1 MESGMRL
8 PTAVHVQTQT
18 LSQPRVWVMPAPVV
32 QPRPGL
38 YQRYFKRV
46 FDVVFATIAL
56 IILFPLMVAIAI
68 AIKLDSPGPVLHV
81 QKRLGKGGKVFN
93 FYKFRSMRADI
104 DHTQSHRQF
113 ARDFIQGKIAPP
125 AADDD
130 EDRIYKPPSDDAN
143 ITRVGRFLR
152 RTSLDELPQLINV
165 IKGDMSLVGPR
176 PNMWYELEYYKTW
189 HKRRL
194 EVLPG
199 LTGLPQVRGRSRLRF
214 DEIVEL
220 DIQYIEN
227 LSFWLDIEIILQT
240 IPMILTGNGAG

>member
-8 PTAVHVQTQT
+8 ATPVHTRPIART
-18 LSQPRVWVMPAPVV
+18 YHVWMVPEPVV
-32 QPRPGL
+32 RRKPGL

-46 FDVVFATIAL
+46 FDLVFATVAL
-56 IILFPLMVAIAI
+56 ILLFPLMVAIAI

-81 QKRLGKGGKVFN
+81 QKRLGKDGKVFN
-93 FYKFRSMRADI
+93 FYKFRSMRADV
-104 DHTQSHRQF
+104 DHTQSHREF
-113 ARDFIQGKIAPP
+113 AKAFIQGYLAPP
-125 AADDD
+125 NGED
-130 EDRIYKPPSDDAN
+130 EDRIYKPPSDDQN

-152 RTSLDELPQLINV
+152 RSSLDELPQLINV
-165 IKGDMSLVGPR
+165 IKGDMSIVGPR
-176 PNMWYELEYYKTW
+176 PNMWYELEYYKEW

-227 LSFWLDIEIILQT
+227 LSFWLDIELILQT

>member
-1 MESGMRL
+1 MEMGMRWL
-8 PTAVHVQTQT
+8 TPTQTQGVT
-18 LSQPRVWVMPAPVV
+18 HIRRVLAVPEPVDK
-32 QPRPGL
+32 PRPGL
-38 YQRYFKRV
+38 YQRYFKRI
-46 FDVVFATIAL
+46 FDVVVATIAL
-56 IILFPLMVAIAI
+56 VVLFPLMVLIAI

-81 QKRLGKGGKVFN
+81 QKRLGKDGKVFD
-93 FYKFRSMRADI
+93 FYKFRSMRADV
-104 DHTQSHRQF
+104 DHTENHRQF
-113 ARDFIQGKIAPP
+113 ARDFILGRISPP
-125 AADDD
+125 DDED
-130 EDRIYKPPSDDAN
+130 EDRIYKPPSDDAH

-176 PNMWYELEYYKTW
+176 PNMWYELEYYKSW

-227 LSFWLDIEIILQT
+227 MSFWLDLEIILQT
-240 IPMILTGNGAG
+240 IPSILSGNGAG

>member
-1 MESGMRL
+1 MERGIRL
-8 PTAVHVQTQT
+8 ATPVQTRLLGRAYHSWT
-18 LSQPRVWVMPAPVV
+18 VPGPAVR
-32 QPRPGL
+32 PRPGL

-46 FDVVFATIAL
+46 FDLIFASIAL
-56 IILFPLMVAIAI
+56 ILLFPLMVIIAI

-81 QKRLGKGGKVFN
+81 QKRLGKDGKVFD
-93 FYKFRSMRADI
+93 FYKFRSMRADV
-104 DHTQSHRQF
+104 DHTQSHREF
-113 ARDFIQGKIAPP
+113 AAAFIQGRISPP
-125 AADDD
+125 GSDDD
-130 EDRIYKPPSDDAN
+130 EDRIYKPPSDDKN

-152 RTSLDELPQLINV
+152 RSSLDELPQLINV
-165 IKGDMSLVGPR
+165 IKGDMSIVGPR

-227 LSFWLDIEIILQT
+227 LSFWLDIELILQT

>member
-1 MESGMRL
+1 MEMGMRWL
-8 PTAVHVQTQT
+8 TSAQTREVT
-18 LSQPRVWVMPAPVV
+18 HTRRVLAIPEPVEK
-32 QPRPGL
+32 PRPGL
-38 YQRYFKRV
+38 YQQYFKRI
-46 FDVVFATIAL
+46 FDVVVATIAL
-56 IILFPLMVAIAI
+56 IVLFPLMVLIAI
-68 AIKLDSPGPVLHV
+68 AIKLDSPGPILHV
-81 QKRLGKGGKVFN
+81 QKRLGKDGKVFD
-93 FYKFRSMRADI
+93 FYKFRSMRADV
-104 DHTQSHRQF
+104 DHTEHHRQF
-113 ARDFIQGKIAPP
+113 ARDFILGRISPP
-125 AADDD
+125 DDDD
-130 EDRIYKPPSDDAN
+130 EDRIYKPPADDAH

-176 PNMWYELEYYKTW
+176 PNMWYELEYYKSW

-227 LSFWLDIEIILQT
+227 MSFWLDLEIILQT
-240 IPMILTGNGAG
+240 IPSILSGNGAG

>member
-8 PTAVHVQTQT
+8 APPLQAQSF
-18 LSQPRVWVMPAPVV
+18 SQHRVWVAPE
-32 QPRPGL
+32 PLLRPKPSL
-38 YQRYFKRV
+38 YQRYFKRI
-46 FDVVFATIAL
+46 FDLVFATIAL
-56 IILFPLMVAIAI
+56 IVLFPLLVAIAI

-81 QKRLGKGGKVFN
+81 QKRLGKDGKIFK
-93 FYKFRSMRADI
+93 FYKFRSMRADV
-104 DHTQSHRQF
+104 DHTRNHREF

-125 AADDD
+125 DDMDD
-130 EDRIYKPPSDDAN
+130 EDRIYKPPMDDLN